1 MASSKDYLDY
11 VLELLREVS
20 GITYKKMMG
29 EFMLYKDGVLFGGI
43 YDNRF
48 LIKKTKSLEGSGLKE
63 QIPYPSAKPMLLVDS
78 EDSDEIAELIRT
90 VINDLKNN
98 IKISTDFMKFMQ

>member
-11 VLELLREVS
+11 TLSLLEEVK

-43 YDNRF
+43 YDDRF
-48 LIKKTKSLEGSGLKE
+48 LIKKTKSLLNEQLKE
-63 QIPYPSAKPMLLVDS
+63 QIPYPSAKAMLLVDT
-78 EDSDEIAELIRT
+78 EDIDEIKRLVMLAF
-90 VINDLKNN
+90 NDLK
-98 IKISTDFMKFMQ
+98 

>member
-11 VLELLREVS
+11 TLSLLEEVK

-43 YDNRF
+43 YDDRF
-48 LIKKTKSLEGSGLKE
+48 LIKKTKSLLNERLKE
-63 QIPYPSAKPMLLVDS
+63 QIPYPNAKAMLLVDT
-78 EDSDEIAELIRT
+78 EDLDEIKRLVMLAF
-90 VINDLKNN
+90 NDLK
-98 IKISTDFMKFMQ
+98 

>member
-11 VLELLREVS
+11 TLSLLEEVK

-43 YDNRF
+43 YDDRF
-48 LIKKTKSLEGSGLKE
+48 LIQVQNLCFLWT
-63 QIPYPSAKPMLLVDS
+63 
-78 EDSDEIAELIRT
+78 
-90 VINDLKNN
+90 
-98 IKISTDFMKFMQ
+98 

>member
-11 VLELLREVS
+11 TLSLLEEVK

-43 YDNRF
+43 YDDRF
-48 LIKKTKSLEGSGLKE
+48 LIKKTKSLLNERLKE
-63 QIPYPSAKPMLLVDS
+63 QIPYPSAKAMLLVDT
-78 EDSDEIAELIRT
+78 EDVDEIKRLVMLAF
-90 VINDLKNN
+90 NDLK
-98 IKISTDFMKFMQ
+98 